1 MKRRE
6 FIAALG
12 GGAVAWPLVARA
24 QQSAMPLIGFLHGG
38 SQREWAHLIEAFRQ
52 GLSQAGFVEG
62 RNIATMEFRWAEG
75 QFDRLPAMAT
85 DLVNRQPA
93 LIATDGGTVTAQAAK
108 QATSTIPIIF
118 TLGGDPVKS
127 GLVASLNRPG
137 GNLTG
142 VSGLVNAL
150 VGKRLE
156 LLRELDPSA
165 GSIGILVNPRNPI
178 APDDMREVQDA
189 AGKLGLQTLFGNA
202 SNAAEIDAAFDDL
215 RRRQARA
222 LIVLP
227 DVTFISRR
235 SQIVELAA
243 RHALPAIY
251 FLREFAQEGGL
262 MSYSGN
268 SLEARRWAGGLAAR
282 VLKGEKPTELPVL
295 QPTRYELVINLKTAK
310 ALGISVPLAL
320 QAQADEVIE

>member
-12 GGAVAWPLVARA
+12 GAAATWPLVARA
-24 QQSAMPLIGFLHGG
+24 QQPATPLIGFLHGG

-52 GLSQAGFVEG
+52 GLSQAGFIEG
-62 RNIATMEFRWAEG
+62 RNIANIEYRWAEG
-75 QFDRLPAMAT
+75 QFDRLPGMAT
-85 DLVNRQPA
+85 DLVNRQPV

-108 QATSTIPIIF
+108 RATSTIPIIF

-150 VGKRLE
+150 VAKQLE
-156 LLRELDPSA
+156 LLRELAPSA
-165 GSIGILVNPRNPI
+165 GTIGILVNPRNPI
-178 APDDMREVQDA
+178 APDDVRDVQDA

-202 SNAAEIDAAFDDL
+202 SNTGEIDAALDGL
-215 RRRQARA
+215 RRQQAHA

-235 SQIVELAA
+235 GQIVELAA

-251 FLREFAQEGGL
+251 FLREFAQAGGL

-282 VLKGEKPTELPVL
+282 VLKGEKPTDLPVL
-295 QPTRYELVINLKTAK
+295 QPTRYELVLNLRTAK
-310 ALGISVPLAL
+310 DLGLTVPPTLVAR
-320 QAQADEVIE
+320 ADEVIE

>member
-1 MKRRE
+1 MRRRD
-6 FIAALG
+6 FLG
-12 GGAVAWPLVARA
+12 AIGSVAAWPLVARA

-62 RNIATMEFRWAEG
+62 RNIADMEFRWAEG
-75 QFDRLPAMAT
+75 QFDRLPGMAT

-108 QATSTIPIIF
+108 RATSTIPIIF

-156 LLRELDPSA
+156 LLRELAPSA
-165 GSIGILVNPRNPI
+165 GSIGILVNPTNPI
-178 APDDMREVQDA
+178 ASDDVLEVQDA
-189 AGKLGLQTLFGNA
+189 ARKLGLQTQVGNA
-202 SNAAEIDAAFDDL
+202 SNTSEIDAAFNDL
-215 RRRQARA
+215 RRQQAGA

-227 DVTFISRR
+227 DATFISRR
-235 SQIVELAA
+235 SQIVALAA

-251 FLREFAQEGGL
+251 FLREFAEAGGL
-262 MSYSGN
+262 MSYSG
-268 SLEARRWAGGLAAR
+268 SSIEARRWAGGLAAR

-295 QPTRYELVINLKTAK
+295 QPTRYELVLNLRTARD
-310 ALGISVPLAL
+310 LGLTVPPTLLAR
-320 QAQADEVIE
+320 ADEVIE

>member
-1 MKRRE
+1 MMHGPEKSDLAIVAGKPANKDRRE
-6 FIAALG
+6 FIALI
-12 GGAVAWPLVARA
+12 GGAAAAWPVVARA
-24 QQSAMPLIGFLHGG
+24 QQAAMPLIGFLHGG

-52 GLSQAGFVEG
+52 GLSEAGFVEG
-62 RNIATMEFRWAEG
+62 RNIAGMEFRWAEG
-75 QFDRLPAMAT
+75 QFDRLPGMAT

-108 QATSTIPIIF
+108 RATSTIPIIF

-156 LLRELDPSA
+156 LLRELAPSA
-165 GSIGILVNPRNPI
+165 GSIGMLVNPRNPI
-178 APDDMREVQDA
+178 ASDDVRDVQDA
-189 AGKLGLQTLFGNA
+189 ARKLGLQTLVGNA
-202 SNAAEIDAAFDDL
+202 SNTSEIDAAFDDL
-215 RRRQARA
+215 RRQQARA

-251 FLREFAQEGGL
+251 FLREFARGGRL
-262 MSYSGN
+262 DELFGQLHRSAPLG
-268 SLEARRWAGGLAAR
+268 RWAGRPGAQGREADRVAGLAADT
-282 VLKGEKPTELPVL
+282 V
-295 QPTRYELVINLKTAK
+295 
-310 ALGISVPLAL
+310 
-320 QAQADEVIE
+320 

>member
-1 MKRRE
+1 MRRRE
-6 FIAALG
+6 FLG
-12 GGAVAWPLVARA
+12 AIGGVAAWPLLARA
-24 QQSAMPLIGFLHGG
+24 QKSAMPLIGFLHGG
-38 SQREWAHLIEAFRQ
+38 SQREWVHLIEAFRQ

-62 RNIATMEFRWAEG
+62 RNIADIEFRWAEG
-75 QFDRLPAMAT
+75 QFDRLPAMAA

-108 QATSTIPIIF
+108 RATSTIPIIF

-142 VSGLVNAL
+142 VSGLINAL

-156 LLRELDPSA
+156 LLRELAPSA

-178 APDDMREVQDA
+178 ASDDVLEVQDA
-189 AGKLGLQTLFGNA
+189 ARKLGLQTQVGNA
-202 SNAAEIDAAFDDL
+202 SNASEIDAAFEDL
-215 RRRQARA
+215 RRQQARA

-235 SQIVELAA
+235 SQIVQLAA

-251 FLREFAQEGGL
+251 FLREFAQAGGL
-262 MSYSGN
+262 MTYSGN

-295 QPTRYELVINLKTAK
+295 QPTRYELVLNLRTARD
-310 ALGISVPLAL
+310 LGLTVPPTLLAR
-320 QAQADEVIE
+320 ADEVIE

>member
-1 MKRRE
+1 MRRRE
-6 FIAALG
+6 FLGVLG
-12 GGAVAWPLVARA
+12 GTAAWPLAARA

-62 RNIATMEFRWAEG
+62 RNIADIEFRWAEG
-75 QFDRLPAMAT
+75 QFDRLPGMAA

-108 QATSTIPIIF
+108 RATSTIPIIF

-142 VSGLVNAL
+142 VSQLVNAL

-156 LLRELDPSA
+156 LLREFAPSA
-165 GSIGILVNPRNPI
+165 DSIGILVNPKNPI
-178 APDDMREVQDA
+178 ASDDVRDVQDA
-189 AGKLGLQTLFGNA
+189 ARKLDLQAHVGNA
-202 SNAAEIDAAFDDL
+202 SNTSEIDAAFEGL
-215 RRRQARA
+215 RRQQAGA

-227 DVTFISRR
+227 DATFISRR
-235 SQIVELAA
+235 SQIVALAA
-243 RHALPAIY
+243 HHALPAIY
-251 FLREFAQEGGL
+251 FLREFAEAGGL
-262 MSYSGN
+262 MSYSA
-268 SLEARRWAGGLAAR
+268 SAIEARRWAGGLAAR

-310 ALGISVPLAL
+310 ALGLTVPPKLL
-320 QAQADEVIE
+320 YTADEVIE

>member
-1 MKRRE
+1 MKRRD

-12 GGAVAWPLVARA
+12 GAAVACPLAAWA
-24 QQSAMPLIGFLHGG
+24 QQPAMPLIGFLHGG

-62 RNIATMEFRWAEG
+62 RNIAAIEFRWAQG
-75 QFDRLPAMAT
+75 QFDRLPGMAT
-85 DLVNRQPA
+85 DLVNRQPT

-156 LLRELDPSA
+156 LLRELAPSA
-165 GSIGILVNPRNPI
+165 GSIGSGHRSG
-178 APDDMREVQDA
+178 RSRTA
-189 AGKLGLQTLFGNA
+189 AICSSA
-202 SNAAEIDAAFDDL
+202 S
-215 RRRQARA
+215 
-222 LIVLP
+222 
-227 DVTFISRR
+227 
-235 SQIVELAA
+235 
-243 RHALPAIY
+243 
-251 FLREFAQEGGL
+251 G
-262 MSYSGN
+262 
-268 SLEARRWAGGLAAR
+268 
-282 VLKGEKPTELPVL
+282 
-295 QPTRYELVINLKTAK
+295 PTRARMRS
-310 ALGISVPLAL
+310 GRS
-320 QAQADEVIE
+320 